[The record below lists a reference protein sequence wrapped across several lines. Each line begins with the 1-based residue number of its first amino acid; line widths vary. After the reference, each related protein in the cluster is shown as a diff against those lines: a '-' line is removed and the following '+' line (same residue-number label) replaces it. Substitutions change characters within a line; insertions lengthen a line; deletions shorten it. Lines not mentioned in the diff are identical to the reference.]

1 VDQLELLRH
10 LVDSFE
16 ILGIS
21 YMIGGAQAAI
31 YYGEPRL
38 TRDID
43 VVADVALT
51 HIAGLLER
59 FPPGDFYPSEEAMRE
74 AIRERGQFNIIH
86 PISGLKI
93 DVILPKRTPYDR
105 IQFSRRE
112 PHAIV
117 EGRDAYFASPEDV
130 ILYKMFYFREGGSD
144 RHVRDI
150 LGMLSVSAGVLDRSY
165 IDDWAARLGLGDIWE
180 SILRRAQEE

>member
-1 VDQLELLRH
+1 MDQAELLRY
-10 LVDSFE
+10 LPDAFE
-16 ILGIS
+16 ALGIP

-43 VVADVALT
+43 VIADIGPA

-59 FPPGDFYPSEEAMRE
+59 FPPSEFYISEDAVRE
-74 AIRERGQFNIIH
+74 AIQERAQFNIIH
-86 PISGLKI
+86 PASGLKI
-93 DVILPKRTPYDR
+93 DVILPKRTLYDQV
-105 IQFSRRE
+105 QFSRRE
-112 PHAIV
+112 RHAIV

-130 ILYKMFYFREGGSD
+130 ILYKMLYLRDSGSD

-150 LGMLSVSAGVLDRSY
+150 LGMLSVSGSDIDRIY
-165 IDDWAARLGLGDIWE
+165 IDDWAVRLGLKDMWE
-180 SILRRAQEE
+180 SIVKRAAES